1 MQDGQ
6 KILQNLTLYTV
17 TKIQG
22 GEGSSYFDLTHILI
36 YIALSPLFPFYKNS
50 IMCHTK
56 TSSYEQFAW
65 WLEGFLEMK
74 DEFLEEDEVELIKEK
89 LNELLDNNK
98 PITDDAE

>member
-1 MQDGQ
+1 
-6 KILQNLTLYTV
+6 
-17 TKIQG
+17 
-22 GEGSSYFDLTHILI
+22 
-36 YIALSPLFPFYKNS
+36 
-50 IMCHTK
+50 MCHTK

-89 LNELLDNNK
+89 LNELLNNNK